1 MVNASKTWH
10 SMTIDD
16 REFAIGIPK
25 RRSVLSHY
33 TISPDDRQSALS
45 SQEREP
51 SRLCVL
57 LVATDCSL
65 SDSVRSAVR
74 RDGDCSPSFR
84 RRVFATARELAS
96 DALRDTA
103 GGGVGVVARSSPA
116 GGAEA
121 KAGERSPF
129 TKYVSIRPFP
139 YASIARATHVSQRSA
154 AQQMDRSERPGT
166 AYVRDVERHE
176 LTLTLIWPRSSSAKR
191 PGALRRRAL
200 AVAWLACTR
209 IATQA
214 IRVRVQYIYER
225 RAPILKRNC
234 RRTTRRQRQE

>member
-1 MVNASKTWH
+1 
-10 SMTIDD
+10 MTIDD

-139 YASIARATHVSQRSA
+139 YASIARATHVSERSA

-166 AYVRDVERHE
+166 AYADYV
-176 LTLTLIWPRSSSAKR
+176 L
-191 PGALRRRAL
+191 
-200 AVAWLACTR
+200 
-209 IATQA
+209 
-214 IRVRVQYIYER
+214 RVRREARAHFDFDVAAFFER
-225 RAPILKRNC
+225 EASRSAASQSAGGRVARVHSHRYTGNTRTRAVH
-234 RRTTRRQRQE
+234 